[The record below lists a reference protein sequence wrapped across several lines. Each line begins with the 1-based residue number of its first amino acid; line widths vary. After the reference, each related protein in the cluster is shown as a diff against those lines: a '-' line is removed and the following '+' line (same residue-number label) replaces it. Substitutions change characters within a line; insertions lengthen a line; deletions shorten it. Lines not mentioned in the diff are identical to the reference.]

1 MGQLA
6 IIRPRP
12 LLSAL
17 SCPPGGGSLGSGA
30 RKEAPPPCLLM
41 SPAIIHVPWPT
52 WPGQDVRHA
61 GAPARPSATHARAG
75 PDAGAFFGWRRRV
88 LRGGGHAHSLTHSLV
103 LSLTHWSSHSLTHP
117 SYSPALSPHPTVPP
131 QSPWMQPVVA
141 DGRREAADTGSAW
154 HLHLVKRRVTRR
166 WTDDA

>member
-88 LRGGGHAHSLTHSLV
+88 LRGGGTHTH
-103 LSLTHWSSHSLTHP
+103 SLTHWSFHSLTGPLTHSLTPLTHQP
-117 SYSPALSPHPTVPP
+117 SHHTP
-131 QSPWMQPVVA
+131 QYRRRAHGCNPLLQTA
-141 DGRREAADTGSAW
+141 DVRLRIPGRPGTCIWSSA
-154 HLHLVKRRVTRR
+154 V
-166 WTDDA
+166 